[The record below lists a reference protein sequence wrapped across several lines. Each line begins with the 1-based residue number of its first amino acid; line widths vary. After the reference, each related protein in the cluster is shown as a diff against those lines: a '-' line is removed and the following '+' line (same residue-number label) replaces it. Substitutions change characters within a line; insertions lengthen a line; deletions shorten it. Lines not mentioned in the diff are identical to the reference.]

1 MAACTRGVRE
11 REAEWASQR
20 TVKVSCSV
28 KTAFGI
34 VPWNNPLGAC
44 RQLKTPICPT
54 CGCSLVRLGVSKDN
68 AVSYSYGGEELLFC
82 CKGCVELF
90 TAEPK
95 KYLEEIKDL
104 IVCPTCL
111 AEKPLRQA
119 MAIKIAGE
127 EVYFCRCPHCV
138 EVFQK
143 APDFYVKRL
152 EGTIANEGVLD
163 HEGCCVRPD

>member
-1 MAACTRGVRE
+1 M
-11 REAEWASQR
+11 
-20 TVKVSCSV
+20 
-28 KTAFGI
+28 
-34 VPWNNPLGAC
+34 
-44 RQLKTPICPT
+44 
-54 CGCSLVRLGVSKDN
+54 RLGISKDK
-68 AVSYSYGGEELLFC
+68 AIPYSYGGEELLFC
-82 CKGCVELF
+82 CKGCVDLF

-95 KYLEEIKDL
+95 NYLKEMKDL

-111 AEKPLRQA
+111 TEKPLRQA
-119 MAIKIAGE
+119 ITVKIAGE

-152 EGTIANEGVLD
+152 QGTIPNEGVLD